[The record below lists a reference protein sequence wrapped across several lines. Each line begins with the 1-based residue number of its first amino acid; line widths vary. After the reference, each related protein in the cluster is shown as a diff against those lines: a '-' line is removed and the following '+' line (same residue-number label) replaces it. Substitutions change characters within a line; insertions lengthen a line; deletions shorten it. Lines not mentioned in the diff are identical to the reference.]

1 MNSNENRAMD
11 DMIRGNS
18 SISIIDAR
26 TRLTEAT
33 AHVDELLKSPDRD
46 AAAVVAALA
55 AEREAEEGWQKAL
68 DAHHLTESQAIAE
81 INGEGH
87 DSRDDTPE
95 RYRGDGTAERPWTS
109 AEADIGLSG
118 KQRAHGT
125 INAWS
130 VFGGQLG
137 ASAEDDLLRGM
148 LDAKME
154 ARNQSHF
161 ESHGSGSTDP
171 ADSAIRSGRNRFEL

>member
-1 MNSNENRAMD
+1 MNSNENRARAID
-11 DMIRGNS
+11 DMIRG
-18 SISIIDAR
+18 ISIPDAR
-26 TRLTEAT
+26 TSLTEAT
-33 AHVDELLKSPDRD
+33 AHVDELLKSPDAD

-68 DAHHLTESQAIAE
+68 DAHHLTEDQVDAA

-95 RYRGDGTAERPWTS
+95 RYRGDGTAARPWTS

-125 INAWS
+125 INAAS

-148 LDAKME
+148 LDAKIE

-171 ADSAIRSGRNRFEL
+171 ADSAIRSGRNRFGL

>member
-1 MNSNENRAMD
+1 MNSNENQAID
-11 DMIRGNS
+11 DLLRG
-18 SISIIDAR
+18 ISIPDAR
-26 TRLTEAT
+26 TSLTEAT
-33 AHVDELLKSPDRD
+33 AHVDELLKSPDAD
-46 AAAVVAALA
+46 AAAAVAALA
-55 AEREAEEGWQKAL
+55 AEREAEDGWQKTL
-68 DAHHLTESQAIAE
+68 DAHHLTEAQALAA

-109 AEADIGLSG
+109 AQANSALSG

-125 INAWS
+125 INAAS

-137 ASAEDDLLRGM
+137 ASPEDDLLRGM

-161 ESHGSGSTDP
+161 ESHGTGSTDP
-171 ADSAIRSGRNRFEL
+171 ADRAIRSGRNRFEL

>member
-1 MNSNENRAMD
+1 MNSNENRDLD
-11 DMIRGNS
+11 DLLRG
-18 SISIIDAR
+18 ISIPDAR
-26 TRLTEAT
+26 TSLTEAT
-33 AHVDELLKSPDRD
+33 AHVDELLKSPDAD

-55 AEREAEEGWQKAL
+55 AERAAEEGWQQAL
-68 DAHHLTESQAIAE
+68 DAHHLTESQAIAA

-109 AEADIGLSG
+109 AQADIGLSG

-154 ARNQSHF
+154 ARNRSHF
-161 ESHGSGSTDP
+161 ESHGTGSTDP
-171 ADSAIRSGRNRFEL
+171 ADSAIRSGRNHFGL

>member
-1 MNSNENRAMD
+1 MNSNENQAMD

-95 RYRGDGTAERPWTS
+95 RYRGDGTA
-109 AEADIGLSG
+109 DIGLSG

-171 ADSAIRSGRNRFEL
+171 ADSAIRSGRNHFEL